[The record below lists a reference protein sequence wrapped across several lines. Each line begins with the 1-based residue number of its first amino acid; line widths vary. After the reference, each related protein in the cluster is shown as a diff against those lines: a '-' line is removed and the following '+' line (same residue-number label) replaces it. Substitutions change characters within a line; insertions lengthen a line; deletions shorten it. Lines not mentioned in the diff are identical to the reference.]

1 MLPRLAPH
9 LIQIKTAVP
18 SFEQYR
24 CCTTREHIMDMDVM
38 VVVASITA
46 AFVIFA
52 ATLFWADLQTRHLG
66 DRP

>member
-1 MLPRLAPH
+1 
-9 LIQIKTAVP
+9 
-18 SFEQYR
+18 
-24 CCTTREHIMDMDVM
+24 MDMDVM